1 VKLNLVYSISLDFI
15 PMPSVQSLYPFLL
28 FDIKWKKIKI
38 KKKKERKGKICITK
52 SANLCKV
59 HNAYA

>member
-28 FDIKWKKIKI
+28 FDIKWKK
-38 KKKKERKGKICITK
+38 KKKFKKERKGKIGITK